1 AQRHVFFA
9 EREVAKIPDV
19 PADTPQLP
27 IRAAAVIGC
36 GTMGG
41 GIAMN
46 FANAGIP
53 VTVVESTKEA
63 LERGL
68 SIIGKNY
75 AATAAKGR
83 LSQAD
88 MQKRLGLIKGSLAYE
103 DIKAADIV
111 IEAVFEEMDI

>member
-1 AQRHVFFA
+1 VQQERRLFEKLRAGDQSKAQRHVFFA

-19 PADTPQLP
+19 PRDTPAKK
-27 IRAAAVIGC
+27 IARGAVIGA

-53 VTVVESTKEA
+53 VTVLEMDPAA

-68 SIIGKNY
+68 GVVRQNY
-75 AATAAKGR
+75 QNTVDRGCSTIFC
-83 LSQAD
+83 LD
-88 MQKRLGLIKGSLAYE
+88 MPHIRSL
-103 DIKAADIV
+103 
-111 IEAVFEEMDI
+111 